1 MIDTDKYE
9 GHSTGWKHKINHSTY
24 SIINDDGQKVASVP
38 CYEECNKDSQLIADA
53 PLLLEDYKRLRE
65 KVKTEKNLKL
75 WEKAEVKRLQALI
88 RSKGLCTNCGQSHE
102 GIEVVMN
109 YSEDEVGHR
118 ISKECVGTCHPNLSI
133 HCCDLCLCLNGF
145 TIEHDYWE
153 AKKND

>member
-9 GHSTGWKHKINHSTY
+9 GHDTGWRAHFFEDGSIAIGGVCKLLTEETGHKTRKMIEAN
-24 SIINDDGQKVASVP
+24 AL
-38 CYEECNKDSQLIADA
+38 LIADA
-53 PLLLEDYKRLRE
+53 PLLLE
-65 KVKTEKNLKL
+65 
-75 WEKAEVKRLQALI
+75 EVKRLQALI

-102 GIEVVMN
+102 GIEVVMD

-118 ISKECVGTCHPNLSI
+118 ISKECVDTCHPNLSI